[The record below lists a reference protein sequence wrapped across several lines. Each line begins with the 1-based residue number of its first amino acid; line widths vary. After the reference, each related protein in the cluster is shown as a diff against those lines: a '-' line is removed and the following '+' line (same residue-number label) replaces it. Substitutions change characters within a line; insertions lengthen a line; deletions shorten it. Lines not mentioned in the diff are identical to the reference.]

1 MGIEPNTLSTGAF
14 LLVAPEDQAI
24 ADLISA
30 ITMALQPPLSA
41 PAASEVIGL
50 IASAVHLVV
59 CKLHQPTQPALQL
72 KDDCN
77 ALHNL
82 LTKISGQ
89 GICAAH
95 LALHGKATKHP
106 IWVYLAKLAAENSD
120 STNVLRLLYIGCSV
134 ILSLHHKKPIPAV
147 LVQHAREMAGTPMS
161 AEAMESVLNGFV
173 PDEHL
178 SASWPARLARQWR
191 EVVKLYSQGDIPP
204 PSWRDRVTGQLL
216 GAALNPAASH
226 AGGALD
232 HRQLSPQQFVR
243 ACLHI
248 KTKADEDC
256 LEGIFGILLLRTG
269 LSIDLLAELPL
280 NTLDATHL
288 KACLD
293 PMRGVVEIDLQAIVF
308 EPAKALAGCH
318 SGGYRLRIHLPAVVA
333 QQLKERSIR
342 YPGSSCLR
350 DLYPGDGI
358 PESRHQIYLGS
369 EEIEATWARLRSSAG
384 PHLLRAGVN
393 GLLAA
398 LLTLDLSLI
407 CRSKLHYAL
416 VPARELHDA
425 EAALYK
431 ALGWVAPVPQST
443 ETGFGSRVVPMD
455 DSITQHD
462 KDLLSKLHAARP
474 GQRSSVESLVEHHN
488 HYARLTGWRLSL
500 LLALRAS
507 SRIALTAAIDPNDRW
522 LPVHDKHTRSD
533 KGHQPVPL
541 CPFAVQTIG
550 LYKEHCKALGE
561 RIQKLEGPQHALAR
575 WSSAVAASRNIR
587 LLFIVDA
594 KSRIRP
600 LPSISFTRSQTPEY
614 QLPEDVGRKVI
625 ENHLRWRGLPA
636 TLIDQMLRHTHAG
649 QVPLSSF
656 HHQCLASSM
665 NRLSGAIEG
674 IAHDYFSTPAT
685 GLRSK

>member
-1 MGIEPNTLSTGAF
+1 MGFEPNTLSTGPF
-14 LLVAPEDQAI
+14 LLVAPEAQSI
-24 ADLISA
+24 ADLVTD

-41 PAASEVIGL
+41 PAAAEVVGL
-50 IASAVHLVV
+50 IASAVDLVV

-72 KDDCN
+72 KDDCKT
-77 ALHNL
+77 LHKL
-82 LTKISGQ
+82 LSKVVGQ
-89 GICAAH
+89 GICSAH

-120 STNVLRLLYIGCSV
+120 STDDLRLLYIGCSV
-134 ILSLHHKKPIPAV
+134 ILSLHHKKPIPSV
-147 LVQHAREMAGTPMS
+147 LVQHAREMAATPMS
-161 AEAMESVLNGFV
+161 AETMESVINGFV

-178 SASWPARLARQWR
+178 SSSWPARLARQWR
-191 EVVKLYSQGDIPP
+191 EIVKLYSQGDIPP
-204 PSWRDRVTGQLL
+204 PNWRDRVTGQLL
-216 GAALNPAASH
+216 CAALNPAASH

-232 HRQLSPQQFVR
+232 QRQLSPQQFVR
-243 ACLHI
+243 ACHHI
-248 KTKADEDC
+248 KAKTEEDC
-256 LEGIFGILLLRTG
+256 LVGILGILLVRTG
-269 LSIDLLAELPL
+269 LSIDLLAEMPID
-280 NTLDATHL
+280 TLDATHH
-288 KACLD
+288 KACVD
-293 PMRGVVEIDLQAIVF
+293 PIRGVMEIDLTTLVF
-308 EPAKALAGCH
+308 EPAKALPGCH
-318 SGGYRLRIHLPAVVA
+318 AGGYRLRIHLPAAVA

-342 YPGSSCLR
+342 YPGAPCLR

-358 PESRHQIYLGS
+358 PESRHQLYLS
-369 EEIEATWARLRSSAG
+369 SDEIEPTWARLRNSAG

-416 VPARELHDA
+416 VPARELYDA

-431 ALGWVAPVPQST
+431 ALGWGAPVPQST
-443 ETGFGSRVVPMD
+443 ESGFGSRVVPMD
-455 DSITQHD
+455 DSIIQHD
-462 KDLLSKLHAARP
+462 RDLLSKLHAARP

-507 SRIALTAAIDPNDRW
+507 SRVALSAAIDPNDRW

-541 CPFAVQTIG
+541 CPFVAQTIG
-550 LYKEHCKALGE
+550 LYKEHCKAFGE
-561 RIQKLEGPQHALAR
+561 RIQKLEGPQHPLAR
-575 WSSAVAASRNIR
+575 WSTAVASSRNIR
-587 LLFIVDA
+587 LLFTVDA

-600 LPSISFTRSQTPEY
+600 LPSICFTRSQSPGH
-614 QLPEDVGRKVI
+614 QLPEDVGRKFL
-625 ENHLRWRGLPA
+625 ENQLRWRGLPA

-656 HHQCLASSM
+656 HAQSLASSM
-665 NRLSGAIEG
+665 NRLSGAIEA
-674 IAHDYFSTPAT
+674 IANEFFSTPAA